1 MAGWFFLRENPSING
16 WFGGTPILG
25 NLHMVKVYWSWA
37 FPKFFQDGGEPWAA
51 CFHDENLQFHEQ
63 FPSNFTLA
71 GASDRTIATGDQKA
85 LPSCGLANRMAFEN
99 HRIELRFGT
108 CPEIYTITTIH
119 HHHLFHHHY
128 HQLLL
133 LLFLIMIIVAYDPH
147 TLGALW
153 IQRKVCFTV
162 KTISHPSEEFW
173 CDQMLPHK
181 S

>member
-1 MAGWFFLRENPSING
+1 
-16 WFGGTPILG
+16 
-25 NLHMVKVYWSWA
+25 MVKVRSWA

-108 CPEIYTITTIH
+108 CPGIYTITTIH

-128 HQLLL
+128 HQLL

-162 KTISHPSEEFW
+162 KAISHPSEEF
-173 CDQMLPHK
+173 
-181 S
+181 